1 MLKTVSRALQLLNVV
16 GAHPEGL
23 NLSELAR
30 ELMTNKQDA
39 FRLVRTLAAFQF
51 VNSDPAARKV
61 RLGPGFLRLAEL
73 ARPHLDLRQIAMPA
87 LVDLRDKT
95 GETACLHIRSR
106 NHRVCIV
113 QVESRDE
120 LRCVA
125 NIGEAL
131 PLTTGAPGR
140 IFLAYMPDQERA
152 RILKD
157 IKRLTS
163 ETIMD
168 RKRLNRTISL
178 VRQIGYTIARNET
191 VLGMAAISA
200 PVFDATGRTVAA
212 MTALGPSQRLSKERL
227 AGFSDYVLEAAARI
241 SAALGHDS
249 DLINTLP
256 PVDDDTKSPA
266 SAAVKRALSF

>member
-16 GAHPEGL
+16 GARPEGMS
-23 NLSELAR
+23 LSELAR
-30 ELMTNKQDA
+30 ELTTNKQDA

-73 ARPHLDLRQIAMPA
+73 ARPHLDLRQVAMPA
-87 LVDLRDKT
+87 LLDLRDKT
-95 GETACLHIRSR
+95 SETACLHVMSR
-106 NHRVCIV
+106 DHRVCIV

-140 IFLAYMPDQERA
+140 IFLAYMAQSERA
-152 RILKD
+152 RLLKSV
-157 IKRLTS
+157 KRLTV
-163 ETIMD
+163 ETIVD

-178 VRQIGYTIARNET
+178 ARQNGYTVARNET
-191 VLGMAAISA
+191 VSGMAAISA
-200 PVFDATGRTVAA
+200 PVFDATGRAVAA
-212 MTALGPSQRLSKERL
+212 VTALGPSQRLSKERL
-227 AGFSDYVLEAAARI
+227 TGFSGYVLEAAAQI
-241 SAALGHDS
+241 SAALGHNGD
-249 DLINTLP
+249 P
-256 PVDDDTKSPA
+256 SPTV
-266 SAAVKRALSF
+266 SALDGGGRHSK